1 MPLFEVCVDTVSGA
15 VAAARA
21 GAHRIELCAALV
33 EGGLTPSRGMI
44 RRVLEVAPIDCVVL
58 IRPRGGDFLFSEE
71 GIRVMLDDIHAARE
85 AGAFG
90 IATGALLARG
100 MIDGE
105 VMSRLIEAARPMQVT
120 CHRAFDMARDPREA
134 LDTLIELGVDRVLTS
149 GQGRSVLD
157 TLDLI
162 AELVARADGRIA
174 VMPGGGV
181 REDNIR
187 EVLEHTGAGE
197 VHFAAFSR
205 RESAMEYRNDRPMM
219 GADSVPGEYER
230 VVTDVERVRAFLQA
244 AS

>member
-1 MPLFEVCVDTVSGA
+1 MPVFEVCVDTVSGA
-15 VAAARA
+15 LASARA
-21 GAHRIELCAALV
+21 GANRIELCAALV
-33 EGGLTPSRGMI
+33 EGGVTPSRGMI
-44 RRVLEVAPIDCVVL
+44 RQVVEVAPIDCVVL
-58 IRPRGGDFLFSEE
+58 IRPRGGDFLYSEE
-71 GIRVMLDDIHAARE
+71 GIRVMLDDILAARE

-100 MIDGE
+100 MIDVG

-120 CHRAFDMARDPREA
+120 CHRAFDMVRDPREA

-149 GQGRSVLD
+149 GRERSVID
-157 TLDLI
+157 ALDLV
-162 AELVARADGRIA
+162 ADLVSRSDGRIS

-187 EVLEHTGAGE
+187 AVLDRTGARE

-205 RESAMEYRNDRPMM
+205 RESAMKYRNDRPMM

-230 VVTDVERVRAFLQA
+230 VVTDADRVRAFLQA